1 MAHGATEICN
11 FPPGKLMGTPVPKIT
26 PGIALHVGRK
36 HFLKTFDQ
44 SVSEEGTGT
53 LIATYC

>member
-1 MAHGATEICN
+1 MAHRALRFAI
-11 FPPGKLMGTPVPKIT
+11 FLLMRTPVPKIT

-36 HFLKTFDQ
+36 HFLKAFDQ